1 MLKFWRF
8 KTGAL
13 LQKLLLETDVGGLR
27 LQRESGLLAVAME
40 DFTVQ
45 VVDIDTRTVVRR
57 FPGHDSTITDFC
69 FSSDS
74 RWLVTV
80 SLDSTARVWEL
91 PTGHC
96 IDYLAFDRPATSV
109 DLSPASDM
117 MATSHVG
124 DLGIYLWTNKSLY
137 SHLTL
142 RPLTDE
148 AKPIPLSLPSH
159 LLVEEKEALEEMKME
174 EGDDDEDSEF
184 ASPAQISNELITLAN
199 LPGSRYVL
207 FFPSSSRIHVI
218 LCLLRWLNLLN
229 LDVIKAKNKPKAA
242 PKKPKAAPFFLP
254 TIPGLSTQ
262 FDLSA
267 VEKAA
272 AEEDSSK
279 STVAISFTK
288 FGGALSQVNSHQ
300 FLDAIYQ

>member
-1 MLKFWRF
+1 M
-8 KTGAL
+8 G
-13 LQKLLLETDVGGLR
+13 
-27 LQRESGLLAVAME
+27 
-40 DFTVQ
+40 
-45 VVDIDTRTVVRR
+45 
-57 FPGHDSTITDFC
+57 
-69 FSSDS
+69 
-74 RWLVTV
+74 
-80 SLDSTARVWEL
+80 VWEL

-124 DLGIYLWTNKSLY
+124 DLGVYLWTNKSLY

-142 RPLTDE
+142 RPLSEE

-159 LLVEEKEALEEMKME
+159 LLVEEKEVLEEVKME
-174 EGDDDEDSEF
+174 EGDEEESEF
-184 ASPAQISNELITLAN
+184 ASPAQLSNELITLAN
-199 LPGSRYVL
+199 LPGS
-207 FFPSSSRIHVI
+207 
-218 LCLLRWLNLLN
+218 RWLNLLN
-229 LDVIKAKNKPKAA
+229 LDVIKAKNKPKAP

-272 AEEDSSK
+272 AEEDALK
-279 STVAISFTK
+279 STGAISFTK
-288 FGGALSQVNSHQ
+288 FGAALSQAETEADMES
-300 FLDAIYQ
+300 FLRMIRLELKTGRNFEAVQ